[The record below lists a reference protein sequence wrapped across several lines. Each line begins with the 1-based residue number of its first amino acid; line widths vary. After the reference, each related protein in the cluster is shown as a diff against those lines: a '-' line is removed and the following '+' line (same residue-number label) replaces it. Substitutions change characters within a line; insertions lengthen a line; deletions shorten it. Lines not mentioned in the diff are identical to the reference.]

1 MTAPPGRGDG
11 EGPILA
17 QNFAP
22 QGPRRAGRLT
32 ANHLCQSLTHQGEA
46 KMRKPSMTKAKE
58 TKPEIDPAELTAA
71 EFARFKNTALKFWI
85 FCGRPRCQ
93 RGKSCLGPD
102 ALNCFDQCWARVP
115 EPQKFWIR
123 EAIKARAAGLSLED
137 TMKKAD

>member
-1 MTAPPGRGDG
+1 
-11 EGPILA
+11 
-17 QNFAP
+17 
-22 QGPRRAGRLT
+22 
-32 ANHLCQSLTHQGEA
+32 
-46 KMRKPSMTKAKE
+46 MRKPSMTKAKE

-71 EFARFKNTALKFWI
+71 EFARFKNTALKFWM

-102 ALNCFDQCWARVP
+102 ALKCFDQCWARVP

-137 TMKKAD
+137 TMKKADAAEACCIEEMKSRAAEAAALTASPVAPEQPVPQTPMPRLRVL